1 LLLPDVRGARAQLL
15 EVHSS
20 MVQAGG
26 SGSRKF
32 IQVLSLLVGVLLELG
47 LVKEAEEY
55 ANKVMHADDE
65 SA

>member
-1 LLLPDVRGARAQLL
+1 
-15 EVHSS
+15 